1 MSELSSK
8 IHLQDSVFEKT
19 VLDNGVRILTEDLPH
34 LKSVSLCIWVLSG
47 SRIEEDSQSGISH
60 FLEHMLFK
68 GTLNR
73 DTLQIAKEIDSVGGS
88 FNACTSK
95 ESTSFYCRILSDDL
109 PLGADVLT
117 DMYLN
122 SVFPEEEIEREKHVV
137 CQEIRQ
143 LEDSP
148 EDFVNE
154 LFNMRFW
161 RGDSFGRPVIGSID
175 NILSFDR
182 DTIINFKADNYRP
195 SETIICAAGNLDHK
209 KLVGLVE
216 DGMGSLKDRSPRK
229 IRQKPKITPGSLI
242 HERDLEQVHL
252 CVGVEGPNIK
262 DDDRNSAYLFSVLFG
277 GGMSSRLFQE
287 IREKRGLAYSVY
299 SFYSTFS
306 DTGMVGIYASTE
318 PDRFEELVDVIA
330 QETHKVTNSIT
341 RDELQNAKNQLRGTI
356 IISNES
362 AESRISRIVK
372 GEIYYGRYVSLDEII
387 SDIQKITL
395 EELQDFVARLFKPG
409 KYTVTAL
416 GQIPGSMD
424 ILGYFNHN

>member
-1 MSELSSK
+1 MTRKTQSL
-8 IHLQDSVFEKT
+8 DSIFKKT
-19 VLDNGVRILTEDLPH
+19 VLDNGVRILTEDLPY

-47 SRIEEDSQSGISH
+47 SRIEEEGQSGISH

-73 DTLQIAKEIDSVGGS
+73 DTLQIARAIDSVGGS

-117 DMYLN
+117 DMYLH
-122 SVFPEEEIEREKHVV
+122 STFPDEEIEREKQVV

-148 EDFVNE
+148 EDFVSE

-161 RGDSFGRPVIGSID
+161 RDDSFGRPVIGSID
-175 NILSFDR
+175 NIVNFDR
-182 DTIINFKADNYRP
+182 
-195 SETIICAAGNLDHK
+195 ETIIRYKTDNYGPHQTIVCAAGNLNHED
-209 KLVGLVE
+209 LVGLVK
-216 DGMGSLKDRSPRK
+216 DGMDSLEDRAPQRLP
-229 IRQKPKITPGSLI
+229 QKPKTSPGCLI

-262 DDDRNSAYLFSVLFG
+262 DNDRNSAYLFSVLFG

-306 DTGMVGIYASTE
+306 DTGMVGVYASTE
-318 PDRFEELVDVIA
+318 PDRFEELVEVIA
-330 QETHKVTNSIT
+330 DETHKVTNSIT
-341 RDELQNAKNQLRGTI
+341 NEELQNAKNQLRGTI
-356 IISNES
+356 IIANES

-372 GEIYYGRYVSLDEII
+372 GEIYYGRYVSLEEII
-387 SDIQKITL
+387 SDIQRITL
-395 EELQDFVARLFKPG
+395 GELQDFVARLFKPG

-416 GQIPGSMD
+416 GQIPASMD
-424 ILGYFNHN
+424 ILGYFNQN